1 MKVEYLSEAKVED
14 YKWLK
19 KWNKDKLKE
28 IRNKLNTLKRLIQN
42 EITKSTQIEIDGSFK
57 RNLLLIKNNQIDFDY
72 NIVIFT
78 KNKNNELFS
87 QQYQQIREL
96 IKRVFGNEMQSRLQD
111 SKRSLKVVF
120 DQNFSIDISIEY
132 VFNDVV
138 YTLVK
143 DKNQNGKI
151 SFIWNKKR
159 EYPYKAIAY
168 EMSIKEFNSWEL
180 FREIYLEKQIKNI
193 KSKVQK
199 PSFSLYLEA
208 LNETYQ
214 ILFG

>member
-1 MKVEYLSEAKVED
+1 MKVEYLSEANVEE

-28 IRNKLNTLKRLIQN
+28 ISQKLNTLKQLIQN
-42 EITKSTQIEIDGSFK
+42 EITKSSQIEIDGSYK
-57 RNLLLIKNNQIDFDY
+57 RNLLLIKNNRIDFDY

-78 KNKNNELFS
+78 KNKNNELFTK
-87 QQYQQIREL
+87 QYQQIRDL
-96 IKRVFGNEMQSRLQD
+96 IKQVFGNEMQSRLQD

-143 DKNQNGKI
+143 DKDQKGKI
-151 SFIWNKKR
+151 SFIWNKKS
-159 EYPYKAIAY
+159 EYPYRAIAY
-168 EMSIKEFNSWEL
+168 EMSIKELNSWQL
-180 FREIYLEKQIKNI
+180 FREIYLNKQIKNI
-193 KSKVQK
+193 KSKVPK
-199 PSFSLYLEA
+199 
-208 LNETYQ
+208 ETV
-214 ILFG
+214 